1 MKRTGHPKRED
12 GYTMIFNELLEA
24 LMCADI
30 PKRARRLIDVQM
42 RFSFGCGPKTFTSL
56 TKSEYAALANL
67 DWSDTHRALQ
77 WLLEKKIFEQD
88 EKDMKRYRLNK
99 YYRDWQVQ
107 VGLRDLP
114 DYKNHLS
121 RMVKKHL
128 GLSGETR
135 DPQSGKSPDKA
146 EAPLWQNTRHPSGES
161 PDNDLAKR
169 QTERGDS
176 SLQSGG
182 CDPLKKKKRKGKEN
196 KDEEVFTYFFCRD
209 LAGLLDGHPFF
220 SGLKNEP
227 DFWNALAAA
236 YPDQDIPMQIN
247 RMTAWLIAN
256 PNKRYK
262 NYRRFIQGWLSRA
275 GRKEKDHGKTAPE
288 QRRGD
293 RDDSEERPAPFSDI
307 PPELI
312 A

>member
-88 EKDMKRYRLNK
+88 ERDMKRYRLNK
-99 YYRDWQVQ
+99 YYRNWIVQ

-128 GLSGETR
+128 TLTGVSPDASGETP
-135 DPQSGKSPDKA
+135 DPQPGKTPDS
-146 EAPLWQNTRHPSGES
+146 EMAPIWRNTRRRSGET
-161 PDNDLAKR
+161 PDGDLAKR

-176 SLQSGG
+176 YLQSSG
-182 CDPLKKKKRKGKEN
+182 CDLLKKKKRKGKEN
-196 KDEEVFTYFFCRD
+196 KDHEEVYSYFFCRD
-209 LAGLLDGHPFF
+209 LADLLDGNPFF
-220 SGLKNEP
+220 SGLKTDA

-236 YPDQDIPMQIN
+236 YPDQDIPID
-247 RMTAWLIAN
+247 
-256 PNKRYK
+256 
-262 NYRRFIQGWLSRA
+262 
-275 GRKEKDHGKTAPE
+275 RK
-288 QRRGD
+288 
-293 RDDSEERPAPFSDI
+293 SVV
-307 PPELI
+307 
-312 A
+312 

>member
-88 EKDMKRYRLNK
+88 ERDMKRYRLNK
-99 YYRDWQVQ
+99 YYRDWMVQ

-128 GLSGETR
+128 GLSGETPEQPGETS
-135 DPQSGKSPDKA
+135 DPQPGKTPDA
-146 EAPLWQNTRHPSGES
+146 ADALIWRNTRRPSGET
-161 PDNDLAKR
+161 PDGDLAKR

-182 CDPLKKKKRKGKEN
+182 CDLLKKKKRKGKEN
-196 KDEEVFTYFFCRD
+196 KDHEEVYSYFFCRD
-209 LAGLLDGHPFF
+209 LADLLDGHPFF
-220 SGLKNEP
+220 SGLKTDADSLICTEQSDGSFDGFCFP
-227 DFWNALAAA
+227 QTALNGLKS
-236 YPDQDIPMQIN
+236 M
-247 RMTAWLIAN
+247 
-256 PNKRYK
+256 
-262 NYRRFIQGWLSRA
+262 
-275 GRKEKDHGKTAPE
+275 
-288 QRRGD
+288 
-293 RDDSEERPAPFSDI
+293 
-307 PPELI
+307 
-312 A
+312 